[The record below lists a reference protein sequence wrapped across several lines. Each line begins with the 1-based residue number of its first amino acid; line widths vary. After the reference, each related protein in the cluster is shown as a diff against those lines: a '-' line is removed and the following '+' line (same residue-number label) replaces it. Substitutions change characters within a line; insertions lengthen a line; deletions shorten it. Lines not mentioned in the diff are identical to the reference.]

1 MKNKYREL
9 FEDVKLSESAIK
21 NVTEKAE
28 ELQNEKCK
36 RVNMYGGRRFLKAAA
51 LLGVVLTLGVTVSY
65 AAVHFTKRDNSVKM
79 SKEIQDKRADIKLGK
94 DKANDKQ
101 EVDKKKDS
109 ALYDVKLSYIPKG
122 YKQDKTDSYLYRD
135 KKGDGYFSVI
145 LYHLQTEYR
154 TARSADKVKELET
167 ELGKGYY
174 GGRGHGQYTLLVMK
188 GTDYMVY
195 IDGSNMPQK
204 EVKKIAQGASLTEVK
219 TKKDIQASYIEYTK
233 EKRAEAD
240 KFIKEAA
247 ERAGKK

>member
-1 MKNKYREL
+1 MKDKYREL
-9 FEDVKLSESAIK
+9 IEDVHLSKSAINGIK
-21 NVTEKAE
+21 ERAD
-28 ELQNEKCK
+28 ELQNEKSRK
-36 RVNMYGGRRFLKAAA
+36 VSRHGSGRFLKAAA
-51 LLGVVLTLGVTVSY
+51 LLGIVLTLGGTVSY
-65 AAVHFTKRDNSVKM
+65 AVVHFTKKDNSIKM
-79 SKEIQDKRADIKLGK
+79 SNEIQDKRADIRLGK
-94 DKANDKQ
+94 KKANDKK
-101 EVDKKKDS
+101 EVGKKEDS

-174 GGRGHGQYTLLVMK
+174 GGRGHGQYALLVMK

-233 EKRAEAD
+233 EKRAETD

>member
-1 MKNKYREL
+1 MKDKYREL
-9 FEDVKLSESAIK
+9 FEDVHLSKSAINGIK
-21 NVTEKAE
+21 ERAD
-28 ELQNEKCK
+28 ELQNEKSRK
-36 RVNMYGGRRFLKAAA
+36 VSRHGSGRFLKAAA
-51 LLGVVLTLGVTVSY
+51 LLGIVLTLGGTVSY
-65 AAVHFTKRDNSVKM
+65 AVVHFTKKDNSIKM
-79 SKEIQDKRADIKLGK
+79 SNEIQDKRADIRLGK
-94 DKANDKQ
+94 KKANDKK
-101 EVDKKKDS
+101 EVGKKEDP

-174 GGRGHGQYTLLVMK
+174 GGRGHGQYALLVMK

>member
-1 MKNKYREL
+1 MKDKYREL
-9 FEDVKLSESAIK
+9 FEDVHLSKSAINGIK
-21 NVTEKAE
+21 ERAD
-28 ELQNEKCK
+28 ELQNEKSRK
-36 RVNMYGGRRFLKAAA
+36 VSRHGSGRFLKAAA
-51 LLGVVLTLGVTVSY
+51 LLGIVLTLGGTVSY
-65 AAVHFTKRDNSVKM
+65 AVVHFTKKDNSIKM
-79 SKEIQDKRADIKLGK
+79 SNEIQDKRADIRLGK
-94 DKANDKQ
+94 KKANDKK
-101 EVDKKKDS
+101 EVGKKEDS

-174 GGRGHGQYTLLVMK
+174 GGRGHGQYALLVMK

>member
-1 MKNKYREL
+1 MKDKYREL
-9 FEDVKLSESAIK
+9 FEDVHLSKSAINGIK
-21 NVTEKAE
+21 ERAD
-28 ELQNEKCK
+28 ELQNEKSRK
-36 RVNMYGGRRFLKAAA
+36 VSRHGSGRFLKAAA
-51 LLGVVLTLGVTVSY
+51 LLGIVLTLGGTVSY
-65 AAVHFTKRDNSVKM
+65 AVVHFTKKDNSIKM
-79 SKEIQDKRADIKLGK
+79 SNEIQDKRADIRLGK
-94 DKANDKQ
+94 KKANDKK
-101 EVDKKKDS
+101 EVGKKEDS

-174 GGRGHGQYTLLVMK
+174 GGRGHGQYALLVMK

-219 TKKDIQASYIEYTK
+219 TKKDIQANYIEYTK
-233 EKRAEAD
+233 EKRAETD